1 MGHTKVRCK
10 KPLVPVEDAGAGN
23 GGGFDDE
30 PAAPAEDAGG
40 DARAATEPVDAA
52 SAW

>member
-10 KPLVPVEDAGAGN
+10 KPLVPEDDAGAGN

-30 PAAPAEDAGG
+30 PTAPAENSGG
-40 DARAATEPVDAA
+40 ATWAAAQPVDVAN
-52 SAW
+52 AW